1 MTVLAGRHV
10 LIVEDEPLIAMDLE
24 MVLNEAGCASV
35 STATT
40 LADAI
45 AQIGTRRFDVAV
57 LDVTLHGSKVYP
69 AADALAEQAVPF
81 LFMTGHSSNV
91 VPERHRGRPVLGKPY
106 GPTTLVATVARI
118 AAGRERA
125 QGGRH

>member
-45 AQIGTRRFDVAV
+45 AQIGARRFDVAV

-69 AADALAEQAVPF
+69 AADALAERAVPF
-81 LFMTGHSSNV
+81 LFMTGHSTNAM
-91 VPERHRGRPVLGKPY
+91 PERHRDRPLLGKPY
-106 GPTTLVATVARI
+106 DPAGLIATVARVVS
-118 AAGRERA
+118 GRERP
-125 QGGRH
+125 QTHPR